1 MAGLVLVDMA
11 WNIIILFDLF
21 WWHKCSEKK
30 NLVEQTEKMKGNSIV
45 DSHIKDLCY
54 QVEKLTES
62 LNQLISANEK
72 TSSELIIGKNVNTN
86 LE

>member
-1 MAGLVLVDMA
+1 
-11 WNIIILFDLF
+11 
-21 WWHKCSEKK
+21 
-30 NLVEQTEKMKGNSIV
+30 MKGNSIV